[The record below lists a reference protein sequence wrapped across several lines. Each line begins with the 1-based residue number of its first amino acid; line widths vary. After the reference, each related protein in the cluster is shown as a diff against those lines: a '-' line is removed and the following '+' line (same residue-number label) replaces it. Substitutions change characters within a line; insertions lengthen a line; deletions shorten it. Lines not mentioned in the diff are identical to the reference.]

1 MKKRNIYILYGIAL
15 LQGMVFYAP
24 VATLYRQAAGL
35 GIFQI
40 TLMESIS
47 YAMTIAMEIPW
58 GYVADR
64 IGYQKT
70 MVLCCGLYALSK
82 LIFWQATSFFGFLLE
97 RILLSV
103 VCAGLSGVD
112 SSLLYLSCEPEEAHR
127 VFSRYQNLGQIGLL
141 LAAGGFALFIGENY
155 RLAALWTLASY
166 ALAALLSLGLQD
178 VERLPEPGQ
187 SVGFRAALQ
196 SVWQHP
202 KVLGLVLAA
211 ALLSQ
216 TDQMVT
222 VFLNQLK
229 YIQVGMSTEGISA
242 AYIVLSLVGILGGL
256 SAALGQVLGKDR
268 MGTLLLL
275 TGGAACCWMALTDR
289 AWSSV
294 GAVLLFSCCANLFRP
309 LVMDQE
315 NEAVQAH
322 DRATVLSVYSA
333 LEDGICVGLSL
344 IYGALAEKSLT
355 LALFVG
361 SGMCL
366 LAVMLYR
373 VSRGKK

>member
-40 TLMESIS
+40 TLLESIS
-47 YAMTIAMEIPW
+47 YALTIAMEVPW

-64 IGYQKT
+64 IGYRKT
-70 MVLCCGLYALSK
+70 MVFCCGLYGVSK
-82 LIFWQATSFFGFLLE
+82 LIFWRATSFFGFLLE

-141 LAAGGFALFIGENY
+141 LAAGIYALFIGEKY
-155 RLAALWTLASY
+155 RLAALLTLGSY
-166 ALAALLSLGLQD
+166 TLAALLSLGLQD
-178 VERLPEPGQ
+178 VERSPEPGQ
-187 SVGFRAALQ
+187 TVGFRAALQ

-222 VFLNQLK
+222 VFFNQLK
-229 YIQVGMSTEGISA
+229 YIQVGMSTEGISL
-242 AYIVLSLVGILGGL
+242 AYILLSLVGVVGGC
-256 SAALGQVLGKDR
+256 SALLGKKLGKGR
-268 MGTLLLL
+268 MGTLMLS
-275 TGGAACCWMALTDR
+275 GAGAACVLLAVTGRSWIA
-289 AWSSV
+289 V
-294 GAVLLFSCCANLFRP
+294 GAVLAFSACANLFRP

-333 LEDGICVGLSL
+333 LEDGICIGLSL

-355 LALFVG
+355 LALLVG
-361 SGMCL
+361 GGMCL

-373 VSRGKK
+373 VSRERE

>member
-1 MKKRNIYILYGIAL
+1 MKKRNIPILYGIAL

-47 YAMTIAMEIPW
+47 YALTIAMEIPW

-64 IGYQKT
+64 IGYRKT
-70 MVLCCGLYALSK
+70 MVFCCGLYGVSK

-141 LAAGGFALFIGENY
+141 LAAGVYALFIGENY
-155 RLAALWTLASY
+155 RLAALLTLGSY
-166 ALAALLSLGLQD
+166 TLAALLSLGLQD
-178 VERLPEPGQ
+178 VERSPEPEQ
-187 SVGFRAALQ
+187 TVGFRAALQ

-202 KVLGLVLAA
+202 KVMGLVLAA

-229 YIQVGMSTEGISA
+229 YIQVGMSTEGISL
-242 AYIVLSLVGILGGL
+242 AYILLSLVGVVGGC
-256 SAALGQVLGKDR
+256 SALLGKKLGKGR
-268 MGTLLLL
+268 MGTLLLS
-275 TGGAACCWMALTDR
+275 GAGAACVLLAVTGRSWIA
-289 AWSSV
+289 V
-294 GAVLLFSCCANLFRP
+294 GAVLAFSACANLFRP

-333 LEDGICVGLSL
+333 LEDGICIGLSL

-355 LALFVG
+355 LALLVG

-366 LAVMLYR
+366 LAVALYR
-373 VSRGKK
+373 VSRERE

>member
-1 MKKRNIYILYGIAL
+1 MGKRNIPILYGIAL

-40 TLMESIS
+40 TLLESIS
-47 YAMTIAMEIPW
+47 YALTIALEIPW

-64 IGYQKT
+64 IGYRKT
-70 MVLCCGLYALSK
+70 MVFCCGLYGVSK
-82 LIFWQATSFFGFLLE
+82 VIFWQATGFAGFLLE

-112 SSLLYLSCEPEEAHR
+112 SSLLYLSCEPEEAHG
-127 VFSRYQNLGQIGLL
+127 VFSRYQNLGQIGML
-141 LAAGGFALFIGENY
+141 LAAGIYALFIGENY
-155 RLAALWTLASY
+155 RLAAWLTVCSY
-166 ALAALLSLGLQD
+166 MLAALLSLGLQE
-178 VERLPEPGQ
+178 VPRQKKPEETA
-187 SVGFRAALQ
+187 GFRPALA
-196 SVWQHP
+196 SVWKHP
-202 KVLGLVLAA
+202 KVLGLVVAA

-229 YIQVGMSTEGISA
+229 YIQVGMSPEGISL
-242 AYIVLSLVGILGGL
+242 AYILLSLVGVVGGC
-256 SAALGQVLGKDR
+256 SALLGKRLGKGR

-275 TGGAACCWMALTDR
+275 SAGAACALLAVADR
-289 AWSSV
+289 SWVAV
-294 GAVLLFSCCANLFRP
+294 GTVLAFSACANLFRP

-333 LEDGICVGLSL
+333 LEDGICIGLSL
-344 IYGALAEKSLT
+344 IYGAAAERDLN
-355 LALFVG
+355 LAL
-361 SGMCL
+361 L
-366 LAVMLYR
+366 LAAGLCMLAVVLYG
-373 VSRGKK
+373 VSREKQ